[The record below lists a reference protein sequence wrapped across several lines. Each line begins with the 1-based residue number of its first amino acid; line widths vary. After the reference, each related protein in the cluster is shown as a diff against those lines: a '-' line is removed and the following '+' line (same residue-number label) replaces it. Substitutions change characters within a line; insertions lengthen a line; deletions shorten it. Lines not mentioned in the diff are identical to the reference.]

1 MHKDQIKAENEKN
14 GNTNR
19 KDTHTHTKNLMILKH
34 QRC

>member
-19 KDTHTHTKNLMILKH
+19 KDTHTQKKPDDS
-34 QRC
+34 

>member
-19 KDTHTHTKNLMILKH
+19 KDTHTKKNLMILKH